1 MKTNFKMESFL
12 EPNHINARKQQ
23 NEDGIKK
30 SIPKIKK
37 TLQVKITFK
46 RETKMKRILGML
58 PVDA

>member
-1 MKTNFKMESFL
+1 M
-12 EPNHINARKQQ
+12 KQQ
-23 NEDGIKK
+23 NEDGVKK

-58 PVDA
+58 PGET